1 MSELTKE
8 QQRDEEI
15 TKVWMIISN
24 IRQGIE
30 IKDIADSY
38 LRDYRQDLN
47 VCIDIIDKLLG
58 EESWK

>member
-8 QQRDEEI
+8 EQREEEI

-24 IRQGIE
+24 VKQGIE
-30 IKDIADSY
+30 MKDKADSY
-38 LRDYRQDLN
+38 LRDYRHDLN